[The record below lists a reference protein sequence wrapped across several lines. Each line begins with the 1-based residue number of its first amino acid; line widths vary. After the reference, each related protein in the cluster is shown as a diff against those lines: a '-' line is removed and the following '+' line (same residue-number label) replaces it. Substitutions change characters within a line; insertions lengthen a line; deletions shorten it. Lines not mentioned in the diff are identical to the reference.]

1 MWELREDESHR
12 HYEEFYFE
20 TYRLIWIMM
29 LTTFDWFVR
38 RRLSRFYWL
47 DNSGGGALMTA
58 VGSDLYRW
66 GAGNDFSRGWRF

>member
-1 MWELREDESHR
+1 
-12 HYEEFYFE
+12 
-20 TYRLIWIMM
+20 M

-47 DNSGGGALMTA
+47 DNSGGGALVTA
-58 VGSDLYRW
+58 VGSDLYRR